1 MTRAVERTW
10 VAWLDSGTWRRFG
23 RSPAGRHLMRSSA
36 FRFADTTR
44 RFAETSIRHAKDPD
58 AFAEVRTFV
67 LFLGS
72 VKSGG
77 SLVGALLDAHARA
90 VLSDEADPL
99 RYLTA
104 GFGRERTFHV
114 LAKTARREA
123 LKGRVT
129 ARRLEPY
136 ALAVPGQS
144 QGYAVQ
150 PIVIGDSRAGPTT
163 RRLGARPELIGRLRD
178 VLGDVEDRY
187 IHVVRNPYDPIS
199 AMVRRGRRTLPDAI
213 ADYAGQSHR
222 VATLRNRLGDERLLT
237 VRYEDFVAA
246 PGDQLRRVCDFVG
259 LEAEPGYLAACAAII
274 DPSRSPERHSVPWTP
289 DAVTAVDRLVRQF
302 GFLDG
307 YAYTG

>member
-1 MTRAVERTW
+1 MRLDIERTW

-23 RSPAGRHLMRSSA
+23 RSPVGKRVMGGNA
-36 FRFADTTR
+36 FRHADTAR
-44 RFAETSIRHAKDPD
+44 RFAETSLRHVRDPG
-58 AFAEVRTFV
+58 AFAEVETFC

-77 SLVGALLDAHARA
+77 SLVGALVDAHPRA

-99 RYLTA
+99 RYLSA

-144 QGYAVQ
+144 QGRAVR
-150 PIVIGDSRAGPTT
+150 PTVIGDSRAGPTT
-163 RRLGARPELIGRLRD
+163 RRLGAQPELIAQLRD
-178 VLGDVEDRY
+178 MLGDIGDRY

-213 ADYAGQSHR
+213 ADYAGQSR
-222 VATLRNRLGDERLLT
+222 RMVSLRDRLADRLLT

-246 PGDQLRRVCDFVG
+246 PDEQLCRVCEFLG
-259 LEAEPGYLAACAAII
+259 LDADPDYLAACAAII
-274 DPSRSPERHSVPWTP
+274 DPSRDAERHTVPWTP
-289 DAVTAVDRLVRQF
+289 DAVAAVDRLTRQF
-302 GFLDG
+302 DFLDG
-307 YAYTG
+307 YDYAA